1 MLTLEEEVAVFA
13 FCLRANRVHHSIIKQ
28 RLYQRRGAH
37 TSCLWASGHLA
48 RVDLL
53 EGFSVPAGFGD
64 ELTQASRSRQHDLG
78 HSGAISTGRK
88 ITYYD
93 ITYFK
98 AVGYT

>member
-37 TSCLWASGHLA
+37 VLPVEPVGIL
-48 RVDLL
+48 RVDLF

-78 HSGAISTGRK
+78 HSGAISAGVK
-88 ITYYD
+88 LQIM
-93 ITYFK
+93 I
-98 AVGYT
+98 